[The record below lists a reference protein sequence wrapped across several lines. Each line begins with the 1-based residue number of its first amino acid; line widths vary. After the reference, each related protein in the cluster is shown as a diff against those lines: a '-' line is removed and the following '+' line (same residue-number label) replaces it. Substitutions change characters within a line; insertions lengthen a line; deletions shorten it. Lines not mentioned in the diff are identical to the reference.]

1 MQLPPDCLNGILAR
15 RYKRFLADVILE
27 NGTTCTV
34 HCPNSGS
41 MRGCSEP
48 GSPVIISRS
57 DNPGRKYP
65 WTLELVQANGVWI
78 GINTSRTNALV
89 REGLE
94 NGIITDFGV
103 PREIRREVRVSQAS
117 RLDFLVETA
126 QGRLYLEVKN
136 CSLAE
141 NGTALFPDAVTVRGA
156 RHLEELARLRM
167 HGFGAALLFCVQ
179 REDNDRFMP
188 AASIDP
194 HYAQT
199 LVRVWRQGVQVVA
212 YQARVTPE
220 EIKIIRPLPCH
231 FESESG

>member
-1 MQLPPDCLNGILAR
+1 MKLPPHCQNGILAK
-15 RYKRFLADVILE
+15 RYKRFLADVILKD
-27 NGTTCTV
+27 GTTCTV
-34 HCPNSGS
+34 HCPNPGS
-41 MRGCSEP
+41 MRGCAEP

-65 WTLELVQANGVWI
+65 WTLELVQANGVWV

-94 NGIITDFGV
+94 NGTITDFGV
-103 PREIRREVRVSQAS
+103 PQKIRREVRVSKAS
-117 RLDFLVETA
+117 RLDFLVETVH
-126 QGRLYLEVKN
+126 GRLYLEVKN

-141 NGTALFPDAVTVRGA
+141 HGTALFPDAVTARGA

-167 HGFGAALLFCVQ
+167 QGFGAALLFCVQ
-179 REDNDRFMP
+179 RQDSDRFTP

-220 EIKIIRPLPCH
+220 EIRIIKSLPCH
-231 FESESG
+231 LESEQK